1 MGRVSTNSG
10 CCALA
15 VAAAVAVCAS
25 AGPITPSV
33 DEAVQRGVVYQV
45 GPYPQ
50 VFGLVGFGVGFA
62 DLDADGDPDIIL
74 LGAGNQFPG
83 GSYIGIF
90 ENDGT
95 GNFTDR
101 SVGNGIPALGDPS
114 GFAAGDIDGDGLPE
128 LYITQLT
135 LPNVLVH
142 NDGGF
147 HFTDISAAA
156 GVDDDGPG
164 MGACFGD
171 FNGDTLLDLYLCNY
185 NGAVQGTE
193 DKDNKLFLNL
203 GNGVFQDV
211 SVAQTVDDH
220 GYGFQAVW
228 FDYDLDGDVDLY
240 LSNDRGHLK
249 PLFRSNQL
257 WRNDGGQLT
266 NVSVG
271 SGANG
276 ALFSMGI
283 ACGDF
288 NNDGRPDL
296 YVTNLASYK
305 DGFNPLYLNTG
316 GSPTFV
322 ESSVLAGVDH
332 WITSWGAI
340 FYDFDNNGVNDLYV
354 NNMFLNNSL
363 YVSDGS
369 FPCIEVGAAAGVV
382 ANAGVSFSSAVADVD
397 NDGDLDLLMNNLGAN
412 VQLFINYTGE
422 QNQWAKFRFVGLGEN
437 VLGVGGRIVTQV
449 GSRLQLHEVLAGG
462 NGYLGQNDLVLHV
475 GLDDAVQV
483 DQIDVTWPGGTPTR
497 TLTSLPAG
505 ETWALYPPSR
515 LGDADGGGS
524 VTLADFLVFA
534 ACFDGGFQPGCEMMD
549 FDGNSVID
557 LDDYDAFTAVYTD
570 TLYDCDGNMLVDLLE
585 MLLDPGLDQDG
596 TGVLDICE
604 AAADLNGDGIV
615 GIDDFLTLLGSW
627 GPCPVQGPC
636 PADFDDDGFVG
647 ITDFL
652 LLLSL
657 WS

>member
-1 MGRVSTNSG
+1 MLRVH
-10 CCALA
+10 CCGLA
-15 VAAAVAVCAS
+15 VAAAVAVHAP

-33 DEAVQRGVVYQV
+33 DEAVARGVVYQIA
-45 GPYPQ
+45 PSPQ
-50 VFGLVGFGVGFA
+50 VFGLFGYGAGFA

-74 LGAGNQFPG
+74 LGYGDKFLD
-83 GSYIGIF
+83 GSYVGIF

-95 GNFTDR
+95 GHFTDR
-101 SVGNGIPALGDPS
+101 SVGNGIPVLGDPS

-128 LYITQLT
+128 LYITQTT
-135 LPNVLVH
+135 LPNILLH

-147 HFTDISAAA
+147 QFTDISATA

-185 NGAVQGTE
+185 NGAVPDSE
-193 DKDNKLFLNL
+193 FKDNKLFLNL

-240 LSNDRGHLK
+240 LSNDRGHLL

-257 WRNDGGQLT
+257 WRNDNGQMV
-266 NVSVG
+266 NVSIG

-288 NNDGRPDL
+288 DNNGLADL
-296 YVTNLASYK
+296 YVTNLASYQ

-316 GSPTFV
+316 GSPPFV
-322 ESSVLAGVDH
+322 ESSALAGVDH

-340 FYDFDNNGVNDLYV
+340 FYDFDNNGVTDLYV
-354 NNMFLNNSL
+354 NNQFLPNSL

-369 FPCIEVGAAAGVV
+369 FPCVEVGAAAGVV
-382 ANAGVSFSSAVADVD
+382 ANTGASFSSAIADVD
-397 NDGDLDLLMNNLGAN
+397 NDGDLDLLTNNRGAN
-412 VQLFINYTGE
+412 VQLFINYSGE
-422 QNQWAKFRFVGLGEN
+422 QNQWAKFRMVGLGNN
-437 VLGVGGRIVTQV
+437 VLGVGGRVVTQV
-449 GSRLQLHEVLAGG
+449 GSRLQLHQVLAGG
-462 NGYLGQNDLVLHV
+462 NGYLGQNDLVMHV

-483 DQIDVTWPGGTPTR
+483 DQLEVTWPGGTPTR

-505 ETWALYPPSR
+505 ATWTLYPPSR

-524 VTLADFLVFA
+524 VTLADYLVFA
-534 ACFDGGFQPGCEMMD
+534 ECFAGGFVPGCEMMD
-549 FDGNSVID
+549 FDGNSAID
-557 LDDYDAFTAVYTD
+557 LDDYNAFAGVYSQ
-570 TLYDCDGNMLVDLLE
+570 TLHDCDGNKVVDLLE

-596 TGVLDICE
+596 TGVPDVCE
-604 AAADLNGDGIV
+604 AGADFNGDGIV
-615 GIDDFLTLLGSW
+615 GIEDFLTLLGSW
-627 GPCPVQGPC
+627 GPCPPKGAC
-636 PADFDDDGFVG
+636 PADLDDDGFVG

-652 LLLSL
+652 MLLSL